1 MWIYLKCSDHLT
13 FSAES
18 EESQQLLKTTCDP
31 SHTAKSNPIVKQCS
45 SAEWPLEIWDKLQY
59 GMIFGLST
67 VVFSKEQLTLFSAAS
82 HVRILA
88 LQDMEKAWQESEA
101 DYFLR
106 SCAWPKK
113 LSPRSYSLKTS
124 LQSHTEGDFKSLE
137 KLPRWGTIVDGVL
150 YPLQA
155 LEPSI
160 KEIVGSC
167 WHTIERR
174 LPTPK
179 ACDAL
184 KGESPCERR
193 RDNPNLAARLNMHM
207 ETTNKKVH
215 PRFIEWMMMYPTG
228 WTELKPLE
236 TQLCPLKVEK
246 LFKSC
251 RALNKKLTDLL

>member
-1 MWIYLKCSDHLT
+1 MLLYLNTL
-13 FSAES
+13 
-18 EESQQLLKTTCDP
+18 
-31 SHTAKSNPIVKQCS
+31 KQCVTVKKIHTVKASSYLEWQTDNSKTLPSGMILQHCNQESRDSPKRLTSS
-45 SAEWPLEIWDKLQY
+45 SA
-59 GMIFGLST
+59 GSRR
-67 VVFSKEQLTLFSAAS
+67 
-82 HVRILA
+82 HVRISA
-88 LQDMEKAWQESEA
+88 LLDMEKAWKESEA

-113 LSPRSYSLKTS
+113 LNPRSYSLKTS

-137 KLPRWGTIVDGVL
+137 ILPRWGTFVDGVL